1 MKKYICA
8 LMLLLAFLKVHSQI
22 DELIKPDYALIEKNV
37 TDKNSPYFYKK
48 LYNRYKA
55 ADSTMTIEDRRHLYY
70 GYSFQDEYSPYGS
83 SEAESEL
90 RELLT
95 NEEAG
100 IEDLKKIITLTDKIQ
115 KQYPFSLRVKEYRI
129 YCFKELGQ
137 TEAAAKEYMQASVI
151 IDAILSTGEGTSK
164 ENCFYIINTSNEY
177 EIIDLLGFE
186 FDGEQSLIEH
196 RYDHLTVRENSYGIE
211 GFYFDV
217 SRCLDSLKF

>member
-8 LMLLLAFLKVHSQI
+8 LLLLLAFIKAHSQT
-22 DELIKPDYALIEKNV
+22 DEVTKPDYVLIEKNV
-37 TDKNSPYFYKK
+37 TNKNSPYFYKK
-48 LYNRYKA
+48 LFNRYTA
-55 ADSTMTIEDRRHLYY
+55 ADSTMTIEDKRHLYY
-70 GYSFQDEYSPYGS
+70 GYSFQKEYSPYERSG
-83 SEAESEL
+83 AETEL

-95 NEEAG
+95 QDEAG
-100 IEDLKKIITLTDKIQ
+100 TEDLEKIISLTDKIQ
-115 KQYPFSLRVKEYRI
+115 KQFPFSLRVKEYRI

-137 TEAAAKEYMQASVI
+137 TEAAAKEYMQASYI

-164 ENCFYIINTSNEY
+164 ESCFYIINTSNEY

-196 RYDHLTVRENSYGIE
+196 RYDYLTVAENSYGIK